1 MSPPSHERKQKTE
14 PKIKSVVQKAIT
26 KNYSNGLWSGM
37 EYKRANGEEGLGL
50 VFNDLFEILRDGM
63 GQRIK
68 ENCFRD
74 DL

>member
-1 MSPPSHERKQKTE
+1 
-14 PKIKSVVQKAIT
+14 
-26 KNYSNGLWSGM
+26 M